1 MEGSVPPTSGFGD
14 RRSPLSYTRIYSR
27 GNRLSCGLV
36 QAVRWPVWNVAVLPC
51 FSTSRDSPVACCDL
65 PISGRLRS
73 ACPRLS
79 VVSAV
84 VLPARTWLDSNQ
96 RHFNRPSFRAAL
108 PTELQVHMVSRRRG
122 GCTAGRLEGKER
134 EEGAGACTILPR
146 LYCKTS
152 IWLFKFNLHPL
163 ARNFSP
169 PF

>member
-1 MEGSVPPTSGFGD
+1 MQLRGS
-14 RRSPLSYTRIYSR
+14 IYSR
-27 GNRLSCGLV
+27 GNRLSCGFG

-79 VVSAV
+79 VVSAI

-96 RHFNRPSFRAAL
+96 RHFNHPSFRAAL

-122 GCTAGRLEGKER
+122 GCTAGRWKGRR
-134 EEGAGACTILPR
+134 EKKAREPALYSHAYIVKQNFYLIALLR
-146 LYCKTS
+146 L
-152 IWLFKFNLHPL
+152 IIKFYLKLVLHV
-163 ARNFSP
+163 R
-169 PF
+169 

>member
-1 MEGSVPPTSGFGD
+1 MYLWCHRPPHAARSG
-14 RRSPLSYTRIYSR
+14 IYSR
-27 GNRLSCGLV
+27 GNRLSCGLD

-51 FSTSRDSPVACCDL
+51 FSTSRDSPAACCDL

-96 RHFNRPSFRAAL
+96 RHFNHPSFRAAL

-122 GCTAGRLEGKER
+122 GSTAGRRKGRRWRKAR
-134 EEGAGACTILPR
+134 EL
-146 LYCKTS
+146 LYSHALIFSYTLVFAHKT
-152 IWLFKFNLHPL
+152 L
-163 ARNFSP
+163 
-169 PF
+169 